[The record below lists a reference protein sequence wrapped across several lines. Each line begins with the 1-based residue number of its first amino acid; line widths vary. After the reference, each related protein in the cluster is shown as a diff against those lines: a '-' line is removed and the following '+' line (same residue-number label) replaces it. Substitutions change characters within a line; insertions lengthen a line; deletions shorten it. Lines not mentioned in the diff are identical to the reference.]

1 MELSYGWMFNTEFG
15 GWFNKA
21 IVIFGQKWICLA
33 LASMKKV
40 KKKIINKWVVSEKEH
55 G

>member
-1 MELSYGWMFNTEFG
+1 MFNTEFG

-21 IVIFGQKWICLA
+21 IVIFEQKWICLA

-40 KKKIINKWVVSEKEH
+40 KKIVNKWVVSEKEH